1 LLLGTQLNSESPEFR
16 RLFADNLKKVKTEK
30 GKAKSLRNG
39 ETQLMIRT
47 NNVTLD
53 HVNPKNTLM
62 MPTLNKFQ
70 SEKSKLM
77 PFGLGKTKTKPKPCY
92 IF

>member
-1 LLLGTQLNSESPEFR
+1 MALDTAYRPIL
-16 RLFADNLKKVKTEK
+16 
-30 GKAKSLRNG
+30 
-39 ETQLMIRT
+39 
-47 NNVTLD
+47 TLD

-77 PFGLGKTKTKPKPCY
+77 PFGLGKTKPKPCRIV
-92 IF
+92 IFFDNLFVLRLTIKFLKRIKIPAWPPVPQ